1 MTGRTRTGPL
11 LLVVVASACW
21 ATSGLWISRVLA
33 QGANTPAGLAF
44 WRDTVT
50 FAVLLAAMAAL
61 RPRSLRVRRRDLPWL
76 AAMGVISI
84 GLFHVMWNLTVLLN
98 GIANA
103 TVLQYNSVILVPVA
117 AWLLWREPLTRRK
130 IAAALLALL
139 GTILIAGLAT
149 GGNVPI
155 STAGLLIGLASACAY
170 SGLSIFGKRL
180 TGSYSGWTVLTYAF
194 GFGALT
200 LLVWQ
205 LAVGGPEPLPISVWP
220 PFAVL
225 ILVTIGGFGL
235 YGVALQHLQAG
246 VAAIVA
252 TSEVFF
258 ATILAYVVMGER
270 LGLWQVVG
278 SALIVAGVLIL
289 ALGQTRW
296 AAQGSNAPHP
306 GRQEAAQPVELAE

>member
-1 MTGRTRTGPL
+1 MRTSRHALPL
-11 LLVVVASACW
+11 LFVIVASAFW

-50 FAVLLAAMAAL
+50 FGVLLAAMAAL
-61 RPRSLRVRRRDLPWL
+61 RPRALVVRRRDLPWL

-84 GLFHVMWNLTVLLN
+84 GFFHVMWNLIVLLN
-98 GIANA
+98 GIAIA
-103 TVLQYNSVILVPVA
+103 TVLQYNSVILVPLA
-117 AWLLWREPLTRRK
+117 AWVLWREPLTRNK
-130 IAAALLALL
+130 IAAASLALV

-149 GGNVPI
+149 GGNVPL
-155 STAGLLIGLASACAY
+155 STTGLLIGLVSACAY
-170 SGLSIFGKRL
+170 SGLSIFGKQL

-205 LAVGGPEPLPISVWP
+205 LVVGGPEPLPLSAWP

-270 LGLWQVVG
+270 LGMWQLVG

-289 ALGQTRW
+289 AWGQARRP
-296 AAQGSNAPHP
+296 ASAGSPQHPPAQ
-306 GRQEAAQPVELAE
+306 ELAQPAE

>member
-1 MTGRTRTGPL
+1 MMRPHAGPI
-11 LLVVVASACW
+11 LLVVIASACW

-33 QGANTPAGLAF
+33 QGANTSAGLAF
-44 WRDTVT
+44 WRDAVT
-50 FAVLLAAMAAL
+50 FGVLLAAMAIS
-61 RPRSLRVRRRDLPWL
+61 RPRDLRVRRRDLPWL

-84 GLFHVMWNLTVLLN
+84 GLFHVMWNLTVVLN
-98 GIANA
+98 GIAIA

-130 IAAALLALL
+130 IAAALLALT
-139 GTILIAGLAT
+139 GTILIAGLTT
-149 GGNVPI
+149 GGNVPL
-155 STAGLLIGLASACAY
+155 STTGLLIGLASACAY

-180 TGSYSGWTVLTYAF
+180 TGAYSGWTVLTYAF
-194 GFGALT
+194 GFGALP
-200 LLVWQ
+200 LLIWQ
-205 LAVGGPEPLPISVWP
+205 LVVGGPEPLPALTWP

-258 ATILAYVVMGER
+258 AAIVAYAVMGER

-278 SALIVAGVLIL
+278 ATLIVAGVLIL
-289 ALGQTRW
+289 AWGQTRW
-296 AAQGSNAPHP
+296 ARSERVPQPPTAQELARP
-306 GRQEAAQPVELAE
+306 AELAE